1 MNFFG
6 ASLTTVHPTRSTG
19 ELLKKSAVVSC
30 KRLISSL
37 SKSVVTRKEDS
48 NSSWSRNVNHFG
60 SFSVSTKQFSSQ
72 ALDPETPDI
81 KEPKLSTPRK
91 DGYIFPAEWS
101 SHKQCFIGWPDVPT
115 KWREGGIPAQR
126 AIADIAKAISEFEP
140 VTVVASNPVG
150 WKAARMRLPPSIR
163 VIQVPN
169 NDCWLRDSGPI
180 FVKSTNLQVEET
192 VRGVVFNFTAW
203 GGPTEPAYA
212 DYSLDTQFAENLL
225 QVENV
230 SQYHAGMVLEGGSI
244 SVDGEGTLVT
254 TEECL
259 LNPNRNPSMSKE
271 DIENRLKE
279 FLGIKKVVWLP
290 YGVYGDDD
298 TNGHVDNMCQFTQPG
313 TVVLHWTD
321 DPGDPQYERSHEA
334 YERLQSTTDAK
345 GRKIKVLKLHLP
357 GPLYRTPEEQFLFDG
372 CKLRPAGQRLP
383 ASYVNFYVTNGG
395 VVAPKFNHPNDEL
408 AKKTLQEAFPGRR
421 IVQVY
426 AREVLL
432 GGGCLGCIHCM
443 TQQHPE

>member
-1 MNFFG
+1 MTYIPRYNINQALNKTLKLWKRFETTSTYKHSASRHASFG
-6 ASLTTVHPTRSTG
+6 CFIATQNCLKTFSLQ
-19 ELLKKSAVVSC
+19 
-30 KRLISSL
+30 KRNHSSL
-37 SKSVVTRKEDS
+37 PSQPESSGTYSQVT
-48 NSSWSRNVNHFG
+48 
-60 SFSVSTKQFSSQ
+60 TPKQ
-72 ALDPETPDI
+72 
-81 KEPKLSTPRK
+81 
-91 DGYIFPAEWS
+91 DGYIFPAEWTN
-101 SHKQCFIGWPDVPT
+101 HKQCFIGWPDNPA

-126 AIADIAKAISEFEP
+126 AIADIATAISEFEQ
-140 VTVVASNPVG
+140 VTVVASNPAG
-150 WKAARMRLPPSIR
+150 WKAARTRLPSFIR

-180 FVKSTNLQVEET
+180 FVKSNNPHSIDA
-192 VRGVVFNFTAW
+192 VRGVQFDFTAW

-212 DYSLDTQFAENLL
+212 DWTLDADFADNLL
-225 QVENV
+225 QIENV
-230 SQYHAGMVLEGGSI
+230 TPYKAGMVLEGGSI
-244 SVDGEGTLVT
+244 SVDGEGTLLT

-259 LNPNRNPSMSKE
+259 LNPNRNPKMSKLQ
-271 DIENRLKE
+271 IEQRLSE
-279 FLGIKKVVWLP
+279 YLGIEKVIWLP

-321 DPGDPQYERSHEA
+321 DPKDPQYERSQLA
-334 YERLQSTTDAK
+334 YERLMNTTDAK
-345 GRKIKVLKLHLP
+345 GRKLKVLKLHFP
-357 GPLYRTPEEQFLFDG
+357 GPLYRTTEEQFMFDG

-395 VVAPKFNHPNDEL
+395 VVAPKFNHPNDAL
-408 AKKTLQEAFPGRR
+408 AKKTLQEAFPGRK

>member
-1 MNFFG
+1 M
-6 ASLTTVHPTRSTG
+6 TTLYARCAE
-19 ELLKKSAVVSC
+19 ELLKKSTFQTC
-30 KRLISSL
+30 KKFLSTTINYSAIRRKRFNASVDNNQNNIRLLSL
-37 SKSVVTRKEDS
+37 SM
-48 NSSWSRNVNHFG
+48 
-60 SFSVSTKQFSSQ
+60 KQFSSQ
-72 ALDPETPDI
+72 AFDQEIPVTNY
-81 KEPKLSTPRK
+81 PKLTTPKK

-101 SHKQCFIGWPDVPT
+101 SHKQCFIGWPDVAS

-126 AIADIAKAISEFEP
+126 AIAEIAKAISQFEP
-140 VTVVASNPVG
+140 VTVVASNPTG
-150 WKAARMRLPPSIR
+150 WKAARSRLPQSIR
-163 VIQVPN
+163 VIQIPN

-180 FVKSTNLQVEET
+180 FVKSTNHEVEELA
-192 VRGVVFNFTAW
+192 RGVVFNFTAW
-203 GGPTEPAYA
+203 GGPTEPAYG
-212 DYSLDTQFAENLL
+212 DWSLDSQFAENLL

-230 SQYHAGMVLEGGSI
+230 SQYYAGMVLEGGSI
-244 SVDGEGTLVT
+244 SVDGQGTLVT

-271 DIENRLKE
+271 EIEHRLQE
-279 FLGIKKVVWLP
+279 FLGIKKVIWLP

-321 DPGDPQYERSHEA
+321 DPKDPQYERSHEA
-334 YERLQSTTDAK
+334 YERLNSTTDAK
-345 GRKIKVLKLHLP
+345 GRKIKVFKLHLP
-357 GPLYRTPEEQFLFDG
+357 GPLYRTVEEQFLFDG

-408 AKKTLQEAFPGRR
+408 AKKTLEEAFPGRR

-443 TQQHPE
+443 TQTTATIRAFI